1 MVPTFLTLSV
11 DQVTNEGAPAD
22 DDSEDVVV
30 VDEDVN
36 RRMFSRNFGI
46 YDSSQ
51 DIIDDWRRAKAA
63 NGHCFVANT
72 TFGRDCEI
80 TWRAMVQVWLL
91 FHTLAVDVVRGGSM
105 FVL

>member
-51 DIIDDWRRAKAA
+51 DIIDD
-63 NGHCFVANT
+63 
-72 TFGRDCEI
+72 
-80 TWRAMVQVWLL
+80 
-91 FHTLAVDVVRGGSM
+91 
-105 FVL
+105 